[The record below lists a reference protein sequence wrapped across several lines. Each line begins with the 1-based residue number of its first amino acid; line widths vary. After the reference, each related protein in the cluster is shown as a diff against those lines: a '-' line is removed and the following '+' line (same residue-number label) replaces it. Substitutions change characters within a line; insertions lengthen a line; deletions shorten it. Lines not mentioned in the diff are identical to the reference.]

1 MRANSKNIFAPVK
14 PKHINKLFLCVSVIF
29 SKMGSKRCHDVKE
42 ETCLGSQLGSGPGT
56 GNSGSGFYNVN
67 DYREILRY
75 AEERHVEVIPEF
87 DMPGH
92 GHAAIKAM
100 QARQKKFAAG
110 GQDNEANKY
119 LLSDP
124 LDTSK
129 YLSVQF
135 FTDNA
140 INPCLESTYE
150 FLELVVSSVKHM
162 HHDIQPLK
170 VSVEKEKKQLS
181 DPVEI
186 TEQMKYDIYIR
197 VMGS

>member
-1 MRANSKNIFAPVK
+1 M
-14 PKHINKLFLCVSVIF
+14 
-29 SKMGSKRCHDVKE
+29 E
-42 ETCLGSQLGSGPGT
+42 
-56 GNSGSGFYNVN
+56 

-100 QARQKKFAAG
+100 QARQKKHAAMG
-110 GQDNEANKY
+110 DPFEANRY

-124 LDTSK
+124 HDTSK

-135 FTDNA
+135 FMDNA

-150 FLELVVSSVKHM
+150 FIEHVVASVRHM
-162 HHDIQPLK
+162 HHDI
-170 VSVEKEKKQLS
+170 
-181 DPVEI
+181 
-186 TEQMKYDIYIR
+186 
-197 VMGS
+197 

>member
-1 MRANSKNIFAPVK
+1 ME
-14 PKHINKLFLCVSVIF
+14 LFLCVSVLF
-29 SKMGSKRCHDVKE
+29 SKMGSKRCHDVRE

-100 QARQKKFAAG
+100 QARQKKFADV

-170 VSVEKEKKQLS
+170 VSVEKEKKHLS
-181 DPVEI
+181 EH
-186 TEQMKYDIYIR
+186 KYQSYGLLYISIKRDIFLLFLKDIPLR
-197 VMGS
+197 WR

>member
-1 MRANSKNIFAPVK
+1 M
-14 PKHINKLFLCVSVIF
+14 
-29 SKMGSKRCHDVKE
+29 E
-42 ETCLGSQLGSGPGT
+42 
-56 GNSGSGFYNVN
+56 

-100 QARQKKFAAG
+100 QARQKKHAAMG
-110 GQDNEANKY
+110 HGFEADQY

-124 LDTSK
+124 LDKSQ

-150 FLELVVSSVKHM
+150 FLEHIVSSVREM

-170 VSVEKEKKQLS
+170 VS
-181 DPVEI
+181 
-186 TEQMKYDIYIR
+186 Y
-197 VMGS
+197 

>member
-1 MRANSKNIFAPVK
+1 
-14 PKHINKLFLCVSVIF
+14 
-29 SKMGSKRCHDVKE
+29 MGSKRCHDVKE

-67 DYREILRY
+67 DYREILQY

-100 QARQKKFAAG
+100 QARQKKFADV

-170 VSVEKEKKQLS
+170 VSVEKEKKHLS
-181 DPVEI
+181 DPKEI
-186 TEQMKYDIYIR
+186 TEQMKYHKYQSYGLLHISIKRDILFLFLKDIPLR
-197 VMGS
+197 WR

>member
-1 MRANSKNIFAPVK
+1 
-14 PKHINKLFLCVSVIF
+14 
-29 SKMGSKRCHDVKE
+29 MGSKRCHDLKE
-42 ETCLGSQLGSGPGT
+42 EKCLGSQLGSGPGT
-56 GNSGSGFYNVN
+56 GNSGSGFYTVE

-100 QARQKKFAAG
+100 QARQKKHAAMG
-110 GQDNEANKY
+110 HGFEADQY

-140 INPCLESTYE
+140 INPCIESTYE
-150 FLELVVSSVKHM
+150 FLEHIVASVRHM

-170 VSVEKEKKQLS
+170 VSNFINPSFFFLMPQG
-181 DPVEI
+181 
-186 TEQMKYDIYIR
+186 R
-197 VMGS
+197 VKFWQ

>member
-1 MRANSKNIFAPVK
+1 M
-14 PKHINKLFLCVSVIF
+14 
-29 SKMGSKRCHDVKE
+29 
-42 ETCLGSQLGSGPGT
+42 
-56 GNSGSGFYNVN
+56 N
-67 DYREILRY
+67 DYREILKY

-100 QARQKKFAAG
+100 QARQKKQAAMG
-110 GQDNEANKY
+110 NSFEADQY

-140 INPCLESTYE
+140 INPCLESMYE
-150 FLELVVSSVKHM
+150 FLEHIVVSVRHM
-162 HHDIQPLK
+162 HQDIQPLK
-170 VSVEKEKKQLS
+170 VTLRERGIGVLLHTKKTL
-181 DPVEI
+181 PV
-186 TEQMKYDIYIR
+186 
-197 VMGS
+197 

>member
-1 MRANSKNIFAPVK
+1 M
-14 PKHINKLFLCVSVIF
+14 
-29 SKMGSKRCHDVKE
+29 
-42 ETCLGSQLGSGPGT
+42 
-56 GNSGSGFYNVN
+56 N
-67 DYREILRY
+67 DYREILKY
-75 AEERHVEVIPEF
+75 AEERHMEVIPEF

-100 QARQKKFAAG
+100 QARQKKQAAMG
-110 GQDNEANKY
+110 NSFEADQY

-150 FLELVVSSVKHM
+150 FLEHIVISVRHM
-162 HHDIQPLK
+162 HQDIQPLK
-170 VSVEKEKKQLS
+170 VTLRDASS
-181 DPVEI
+181 
-186 TEQMKYDIYIR
+186 Y
-197 VMGS
+197 

>member
-1 MRANSKNIFAPVK
+1 
-14 PKHINKLFLCVSVIF
+14 
-29 SKMGSKRCHDVKE
+29 MGSKRCHDVKE

-67 DYREILRY
+67 DYREILQY

-100 QARQKKFAAG
+100 QARQKKFAAV

-181 DPVEI
+181 DPIEI
-186 TEQMKYDIYIR
+186 TEQMKYHKYQSYGLLHISIKRDILLLFLKDIPLR
-197 VMGS
+197 WR

>member
-1 MRANSKNIFAPVK
+1 M
-14 PKHINKLFLCVSVIF
+14 
-29 SKMGSKRCHDVKE
+29 
-42 ETCLGSQLGSGPGT
+42 
-56 GNSGSGFYNVN
+56 
-67 DYREILRY
+67 
-75 AEERHVEVIPEF
+75 EVIPEF

-100 QARQKKFAAG
+100 QARQKKFAAV

-150 FLELVVSSVKHM
+150 FLEFVVSSVKHM

-170 VSVEKEKKQLS
+170 ASVEKEKKTVKRS
-181 DPVEI
+181 
-186 TEQMKYDIYIR
+186 Y
-197 VMGS
+197 

>member
-1 MRANSKNIFAPVK
+1 M
-14 PKHINKLFLCVSVIF
+14 
-29 SKMGSKRCHDVKE
+29 
-42 ETCLGSQLGSGPGT
+42 
-56 GNSGSGFYNVN
+56 N
-67 DYREILRY
+67 DYREILKY

-100 QARQKKFAAG
+100 QARQRKQAAMG
-110 GQDNEANKY
+110 NSFKADQY

-124 LDTSK
+124 LDASK

-150 FLELVVSSVKHM
+150 FVEHIVVSVKYM
-162 HHDIQPLK
+162 HQDIQPLK
-170 VSVEKEKKQLS
+170 VTLRERGERGAGRGRVGRFVAYVSDRFFILIKLS
-181 DPVEI
+181 L
-186 TEQMKYDIYIR
+186 R
-197 VMGS
+197 NH

>member
-1 MRANSKNIFAPVK
+1 M
-14 PKHINKLFLCVSVIF
+14 
-29 SKMGSKRCHDVKE
+29 E
-42 ETCLGSQLGSGPGT
+42 
-56 GNSGSGFYNVN
+56 

-100 QARQKKFAAG
+100 EARQKKQAAMG
-110 GQDNEANKY
+110 NSFEANQF

-124 LDTSK
+124 LDQSE

-135 FTDNA
+135 FKHNA

-150 FLELVVSSVKHM
+150 FLEHVVASVRHM

-170 VSVEKEKKQLS
+170 VFFYFYFSSPERFENDHLKRVNRQKFTLIFKKTH
-181 DPVEI
+181 I
-186 TEQMKYDIYIR
+186 FA
-197 VMGS
+197 

>member
-1 MRANSKNIFAPVK
+1 M
-14 PKHINKLFLCVSVIF
+14 
-29 SKMGSKRCHDVKE
+29 D
-42 ETCLGSQLGSGPGT
+42 SQLGSGPGT
-56 GNSGSGFYNVN
+56 GNSGSGYYTVD
-67 DYREILRY
+67 DYREILRF
-75 AEERHVEVIPEF
+75 AEARHVEVIPEF

-100 QARQKKFAAG
+100 QARQKKYAAMG
-110 GQDNEANKY
+110 KTFEADQY

-124 LDTSK
+124 LDTSQ

-150 FLELVVSSVKHM
+150 FLEHVVNSIRHL

-170 VSVEKEKKQLS
+170 VSYLS
-181 DPVEI
+181 DTPV
-186 TEQMKYDIYIR
+186 M
-197 VMGS
+197 

>member
-1 MRANSKNIFAPVK
+1 MRANSKNTFAPVK
-14 PKHINKLFLCVSVIF
+14 PKKYIKISSFNGKWNHSFLCVSVLF
-29 SKMGSKRCHDVKE
+29 SKMGSKRCHDVRE
-42 ETCLGSQLGSGPGT
+42 DTCLGSQLGSGPGT
-56 GNSGSGFYNVN
+56 GNSGSGFYNVD

-100 QARQKKFAAG
+100 QARQKKFAAV

-170 VSVEKEKKQLS
+170 VSVERKKN
-181 DPVEI
+181 I
-186 TEQMKYDIYIR
+186 F
-197 VMGS
+197 

>member
-1 MRANSKNIFAPVK
+1 
-14 PKHINKLFLCVSVIF
+14 
-29 SKMGSKRCHDVKE
+29 MGSRRCHDLE
-42 ETCLGSQLGSGPGT
+42 EEHCLGSQLGSGPGT
-56 GNSGSGFYNVN
+56 GNSGSGSYTVE

-100 QARQKKFAAG
+100 QARQKKYAAM
-110 GQDNEANKY
+110 GQGFEANQY

-124 LDTSK
+124 LDTSQ

-150 FLELVVSSVKHM
+150 FVEHIVNSVRHM
-162 HHDIQPLK
+162 HHDIQTLK
-170 VSVEKEKKQLS
+170 VSYS
-181 DPVEI
+181 SFHEI
-186 TEQMKYDIYIR
+186 
-197 VMGS
+197 

>member
-1 MRANSKNIFAPVK
+1 
-14 PKHINKLFLCVSVIF
+14 
-29 SKMGSKRCHDVKE
+29 MGSRRCHDVKE
-42 ETCLGSQLGSGPGT
+42 EKCVGSQLGSGPGT
-56 GNSGSGFYNVN
+56 GNSGSGYYTV
-67 DYREILRY
+67 DEYREILRY

-92 GHAAIKAM
+92 GHAAIIAM
-100 QARQKKFAAG
+100 KARQKKYNSM
-110 GQDNEANKY
+110 GQGFEAKQY

-124 LDTSK
+124 LDTSQ

-150 FLELVVSSVKHM
+150 FLEHVVSSVRHM

-170 VSVEKEKKQLS
+170 VGKLNDTIKS
-181 DPVEI
+181 
-186 TEQMKYDIYIR
+186 TEQKQQLVSLTATLLMKKVNCLY
-197 VMGS
+197 

>member
-1 MRANSKNIFAPVK
+1 MIYSMSV
-14 PKHINKLFLCVSVIF
+14 LFSHFLKV
-29 SKMGSKRCHDVKE
+29 GSKRCHDIKE
-42 ETCLGSQLGSGPGT
+42 EKCLGSQLGSGPGT
-56 GNSGSGFYNVN
+56 GNSGSGFYTAE

-100 QARQKKFAAG
+100 EARQKKQAAMG
-110 GQDNEANKY
+110 NSFEADQF

-124 LDTSK
+124 LDQSE

-135 FTDNA
+135 FKDNA

-150 FLELVVSSVKHM
+150 FLEHVVASVRHI

-170 VSVEKEKKQLS
+170 VFFYYLYFSSQKSKWTKVN
-181 DPVEI
+181 
-186 TEQMKYDIYIR
+186 IYLQKTHIFA
-197 VMGS
+197 